1 MSRFLLKNR
10 STLRG
15 IRGSLSS
22 FSEGLSAA
30 NKNILNIRKTLSEGN
45 RQKKKAISTSF
56 SLFARRRAAVRR
68 AEQEDIVEASNLGN
82 LTKRTPT
89 KIASSSTRGVLGRIF
104 DIAGSIPVSYTHL
117 TLPTKRI
124 V

>member
-68 AEQEDIVEASNLGN
+68 AEQEDIVEASNLG
-82 LTKRTPT
+82 
-89 KIASSSTRGVLGRIF
+89 I
-104 DIAGSIPVSYTHL
+104 
-117 TLPTKRI
+117 
-124 V
+124 